1 MSYKKADNIL
11 PAELLSSIQEY
22 VDGVY
27 IYIPRKENNKKSW
40 GERTGSKEITFQR
53 NLALLKLNHHS
64 QSNIAA
70 NKQNIPIANKKRI
83 LISFSPLLLL

>member
-53 NLALLKLNHHS
+53 NLEICQKYKSGISIKQLS
-64 QSNIAA
+64 QEFFLSPKWIY
-70 NKQNIPIANKKRI
+70 KIIANFK
-83 LISFSPLLLL
+83 L